1 MNKSMNDYL
10 AGPPAVSG
18 TDFVHA
24 LREARGRPPSP
35 RRAAP
40 VKTKLL

>member
-24 LREARGRPPSP
+24 LREAPPSP